1 MKREHWDSRTLFILA
16 AVGSAVGLGNVW
28 RFPLVC
34 YQNGGGAFLIPFFI
48 AIITAGIPLL
58 ILEMG
63 LGHMMQSGAPR
74 AMKQISKK
82 AEWVGW
88 FAVMVGF
95 GIVVYY
101 AVIMSWCF
109 NYLWHSL
116 TIAWRGDAANFFF
129 KKVLDL
135 NEVGEIFTDSPIKIP
150 ILTGLFLAWLWIYF
164 SIIKGAKSVGK
175 VVLITV
181 PLPFIILIFLAI
193 RGATLPGAIEGIK
206 YYLTPD
212 FSKLLKI
219 DTWLAAYGQVFF
231 SFSIGFGVMIT
242 YASFLPKKTDIV
254 NNAFIVGLVDAA
266 TAFIAGFAV
275 FSAIGF
281 LSLKTGTPIESVS
294 GGGVGLAFVT
304 FPTIV
309 ENMPLLPVVAGL
321 LFFIMLL
328 TLGIDS
334 AFSLVEAAASGLM
347 DKWGVKRWVANTTV
361 CGLAFLL
368 GIIYTTRSGVHW
380 LTITD
385 YFFNNFGLVV
395 VGLLECIVI
404 GWFFGTGKF
413 REHVN
418 KTSEVKIG
426 IWWDFFIKYFTPTFL
441 IISVVLTIV
450 KFITKIDT
458 TDLAGYSM
466 VHIILGGGA
475 VILIFLIISLILSDI
490 PKKLE
495 KKVLF
500 KHLIDL
506 GIMLAV
512 ILGLAFLTFILIWIL
527 PQDWVA
533 MLIVGVLFLFGG
545 LTFFLLKIK
554 KKSETEDPFNDT
566 EEELEEE
573 QSA

>member
-1 MKREHWDSRTLFILA
+1 M
-16 AVGSAVGLGNVW
+16 
-28 RFPLVC
+28 
-34 YQNGGGAFLIPFFI
+34 
-48 AIITAGIPLL
+48 
-58 ILEMG
+58 
-63 LGHMMQSGAPR
+63 
-74 AMKQISKK
+74 
-82 AEWVGW
+82 
-88 FAVMVGF
+88 
-95 GIVVYY
+95 
-101 AVIMSWCF
+101 
-109 NYLWHSL
+109 
-116 TIAWRGDAANFFF
+116 
-129 KKVLDL
+129 
-135 NEVGEIFTDSPIKIP
+135 
-150 ILTGLFLAWLWIYF
+150 
-164 SIIKGAKSVGK
+164 
-175 VVLITV
+175 
-181 PLPFIILIFLAI
+181 
-193 RGATLPGAIEGIK
+193 
-206 YYLTPD
+206 
-212 FSKLLKI
+212 
-219 DTWLAAYGQVFF
+219 
-231 SFSIGFGVMIT
+231 
-242 YASFLPKKTDIV
+242 
-254 NNAFIVGLVDAA
+254 
-266 TAFIAGFAV
+266 
-275 FSAIGF
+275 
-281 LSLKTGTPIESVS
+281 
-294 GGGVGLAFVT
+294 T

-347 DKWGVKRWVANTTV
+347 DKWGVKRWVANTAV

-441 IISVVLTIV
+441 IISLVLTIV

-495 KKVLF
+495 KKILF

-573 QSA
+573 LEEEQST